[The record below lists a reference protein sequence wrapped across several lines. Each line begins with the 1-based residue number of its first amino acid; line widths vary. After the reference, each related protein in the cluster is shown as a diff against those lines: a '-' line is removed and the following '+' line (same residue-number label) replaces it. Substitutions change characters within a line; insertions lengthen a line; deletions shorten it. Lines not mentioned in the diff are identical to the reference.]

1 MLEVAVDSPESPSV
15 GPNWL
20 NRGLDWLKDHHRAVL
35 LLGGAL
41 QVIVLVSMIVICVM
55 PSVTGETVLLRTVPV
70 DPRDLFR
77 GEYVILGYEFSR
89 IPSEG
94 ISEGIS
100 GPLRRGGDWQGR
112 TVYVSLVP
120 EDDGRHWRADRFS
133 FEQPSGLSI
142 RGTITGRRIEFGIES
157 YFVQEGDGLKY
168 ERAVRDQAL
177 FARVA
182 VAPDGKAALTGLVIE

>member
-1 MLEVAVDSPESPSV
+1 MLEVAVDSPESSSV

-77 GEYVILGYEFSR
+77 GDYVILNYEISR

-94 ISEGIS
+94 ISGQLGQVGVFE
-100 GPLRRGGDWQGR
+100 QGR

-142 RGTITGRRIEFGIES
+142 RGTITRGRRIEFGIES
-157 YFVQEGDGLKY
+157 YFVQEGEGLKY
-168 ERAVRDQAL
+168 ERAVRQGL
-177 FARVA
+177 SARVA

>member
-1 MLEVAVDSPESPSV
+1 MLEVAVDSPESSSV

-77 GEYVILGYEFSR
+77 GDYVILSYEISR

-94 ISEGIS
+94 ISGQLGQVGVFE
-100 GPLRRGGDWQGR
+100 QGR

-142 RGTITGRRIEFGIES
+142 RGTITRGRRIEFGIES
-157 YFVQEGDGLKY
+157 YFVQEGEGLKY
-168 ERAVRDQAL
+168 ERAAL
-177 FARVA
+177 DRTLSARVA
-182 VAPDGKAALTGLVIE
+182 VAPNGKAALTGLVIE

>member
-1 MLEVAVDSPESPSV
+1 MLEVAVDSPESSSV

-55 PSVTGETVLLRTVPV
+55 PSVTGETVLLRVVPV

-77 GEYVILGYEFSR
+77 GDYVILSYEISR

-94 ISEGIS
+94 ISGQLGQVGVFE
-100 GPLRRGGDWQGR
+100 QGR

-142 RGTITGRRIEFGIES
+142 RGTITRGRRIEFGIES
-157 YFVQEGDGLKY
+157 YFVQEGEGLKY
-168 ERAVRDQAL
+168 ERAVRQGL
-177 FARVA
+177 SARVA

>member
-1 MLEVAVDSPESPSV
+1 MLEVAVDSPESSSV

-77 GEYVILGYEFSR
+77 GEYVILSYEISR

-94 ISEGIS
+94 ISGQLGQVGVFE
-100 GPLRRGGDWQGR
+100 QGR

-142 RGTITGRRIEFGIES
+142 RGTITRGRRIAFGIES
-157 YFVQEGDGLKY
+157 YFVQEGEGLKY
-168 ERAVRDQAL
+168 ERAVRDRAL
-177 FARVA
+177 SARVA

>member
-1 MLEVAVDSPESPSV
+1 MLEVAVDSPESSSV

-55 PSVTGETVLLRTVPV
+55 PSVTGETVLLRVVPV

-77 GEYVILGYEFSR
+77 GDYVILNYEISR

-94 ISEGIS
+94 ISGQLGQVGVFE
-100 GPLRRGGDWQGR
+100 QGR

-142 RGTITGRRIEFGIES
+142 RGTITRGRRIEFGIES
-157 YFVQEGDGLKY
+157 YFVQEGEGLKY
-168 ERAVRDQAL
+168 ERAVRQGL
-177 FARVA
+177 SARVA

>member
-1 MLEVAVDSPESPSV
+1 MLEVAVDSPESSSV

-41 QVIVLVSMIVICVM
+41 QVIVLVSMIVICLM
-55 PSVTGETVLLRTVPV
+55 PRVTGETVVLRVVPV

-77 GEYVILGYEFSR
+77 GDYVILNYEISR

-94 ISEGIS
+94 ISGQLGQVGVFE
-100 GPLRRGGDWQGR
+100 QGR

-142 RGTITGRRIEFGIES
+142 RGTITRGRRIEFGIES
-157 YFVQEGDGLKY
+157 YFVQEGEGLKY
-168 ERAVRDQAL
+168 ERAVRDRAL
-177 FARVA
+177 SARVA